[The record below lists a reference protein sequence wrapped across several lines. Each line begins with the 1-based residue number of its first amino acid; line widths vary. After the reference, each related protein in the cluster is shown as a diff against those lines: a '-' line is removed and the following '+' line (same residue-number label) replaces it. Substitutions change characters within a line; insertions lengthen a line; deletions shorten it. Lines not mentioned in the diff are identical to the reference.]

1 MRNPRSGGRG
11 VSVWI
16 LGAAEKVLGRLGLP
30 SNPPSLSRFPLVEPG
45 FLSCRRLEN
54 PCDEIESSILDII
67 EALLAAVA
75 IRESLEP

>member
-30 SNPPSLSRFPLVEPG
+30 SNPPSLSRFPLVGIGVSVVPNVQTPAE
-45 FLSCRRLEN
+45 
-54 PCDEIESSILDII
+54 
-67 EALLAAVA
+67 
-75 IRESLEP
+75 